1 MSRIGLTGT
10 PAPST
15 IFTPATPPAV
25 EDKALLADILI
36 ASLFNSEIALSPL
49 LDTEIILNPLLDTD
63 TTLN

>member
-15 IFTPATPPAV
+15 IFTPAVPPAV
-25 EDKALLADILI
+25 ETSSLLADILVE
-36 ASLFNSEIALSPL
+36 SLFE
-49 LDTEIILNPLLDTD
+49 TETVLAPLLDTD